1 MIYQKK
7 LSRGEIEKIQCY
19 VTPGLR
25 LQGIAAVKQTTGADI
40 VINAALFD
48 MKKNPTAIYSP
59 FIATAK
65 NTAITARGAWPST
78 AMNSIGTTT
87 GRAAQSIFAAA
98 IPTRLS
104 MGRSMTG

>member
-59 FIATAK
+59 FIANGK
-65 NTAITARGAWPST
+65 KYGNYSAWGL
-78 AMNSIGTTT
+78 AFDGDE
-87 GRAAQSIFAAA
+87 FYWD
-98 IPTRLS
+98 
-104 MGRSMTG
+104 